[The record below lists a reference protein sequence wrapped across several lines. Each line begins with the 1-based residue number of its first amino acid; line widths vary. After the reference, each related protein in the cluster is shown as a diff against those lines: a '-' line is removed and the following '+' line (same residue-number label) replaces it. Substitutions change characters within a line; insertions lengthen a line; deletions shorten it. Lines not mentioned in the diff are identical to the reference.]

1 VSGTLANRRRGTRRR
16 RTRPRAVDAS
26 RARAKRKI
34 EPIDDVVIRTCA
46 RKPSERRENGAQTF
60 TRLKLR
66 IGLNEFSRA

>member
-1 VSGTLANRRRGTRRR
+1 GTRRR